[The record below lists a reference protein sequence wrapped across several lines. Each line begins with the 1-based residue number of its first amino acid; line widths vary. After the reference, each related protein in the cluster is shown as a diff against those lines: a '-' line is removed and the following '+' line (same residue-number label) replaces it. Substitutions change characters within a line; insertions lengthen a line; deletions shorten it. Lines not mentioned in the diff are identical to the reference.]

1 MPCHKIIGAWHYA
14 TYEGMRRDHMVMIS
28 RMRSVWTILGILIGF
43 YLTLVHYASA
53 PVACPV
59 TAVINCVAVLHS
71 AGSMLGPLPLALWGV
86 MWIMVARVLP
96 RKLRSWLWMPL
107 GMGGIVW
114 AVGHEWALGQ
124 ICLWCSALQVDM
136 LLLMVAWWR
145 QDKSRIE
152 RSGSHLCPDANA

>member
-1 MPCHKIIGAWHYA
+1 
-14 TYEGMRRDHMVMIS
+14 MVVIS
-28 RMRSVWTILGILIGF
+28 RMRPVWIILGVLIGI
-43 YLTLVHYASA
+43 YLTLVRYASA

-86 MWIMVARVLP
+86 MWIIAGGVPP

-114 AVGHEWALGQ
+114 AVAHEWALGQ

-136 LLLMVAWWR
+136 LLLMVAWGR
-145 QDKSRIE
+145 PSVGEIACSSSPSPFRRK
-152 RSGSHLCPDANA
+152 RS